1 MIGIRLRIV
10 LLSLVLIAVANGQ
23 EYGKKYEDA
32 ISRGAKY
39 ESVMSKLEAILT
51 RLKSDK
57 NSVMQNS
64 VNKDY
69 YSKVKTLVSN
79 TAKLLQLNRE
89 DPLTLDRRTL
99 QYDIKNHKGQLR
111 LKRGQLFGLS
121 TFHPVGEPR
130 VTQIGFKTVTSAWL
144 EWRNLQVTYLLA
156 TKLYGVYIIGEVNA
170 RVKDPVQV
178 FIEISEDRVKASSFA
193 VLTAYEPSKVGTI
206 SVKVPSLNFLG
217 VSRFKME
224 KLIAEGIRDA
234 ITEALQGT
242 VRRYLKLSLKKY

>member
-1 MIGIRLRIV
+1 MFGIRLTIV
-10 LLSLVLIAVANGQ
+10 LLSLILTTLASGQ
-23 EYGKKYEDA
+23 EYVKNYEDSV
-32 ISRGAKY
+32 SRGAKY
-39 ESVMSKLEAILT
+39 ESVVSKLEAILT
-51 RLKSDK
+51 RLKSHK
-57 NSVMQNS
+57 NSVLQNTI
-64 VNKDY
+64 NEDY

-89 DPLTLDRRTL
+89 DPVALDRRTL
-99 QYDIKNHKGQLR
+99 QYNIKNHKGQLR
-111 LKRGQLFGLS
+111 LKQGQLFGLS

-130 VTQIGFKTVTSAWL
+130 VTQTGFKTVTTAWL
-144 EWRNLQVTYLLA
+144 EWRNLEVTYLLA
-156 TKLYGVYIIGEVNA
+156 TKLYGVYIIGEVRA
-170 RVKDPVQV
+170 RIKDPVQV
-178 FIEISEDRVKASSFA
+178 FIEISENRAKTSSLA

-234 ITEALQGT
+234 IGEALQST